1 LKRSLIV
8 IGLILLVLIADQ
20 SLKIWVKTTMVPG
33 DEILL
38 IGEKGKLHF
47 TENPGMAF
55 GMQFGGNMGK
65 ILLSLFRIAAAFF
78 IGSYL
83 SKLLKRGA
91 NFGLICSIGLIFAGA
106 VGNIIDSAF
115 YGMIFDSSLPRY
127 HPDLPAALAPFGQ
140 KASFMP
146 KAGGYAPFLQGK
158 VVDMFYF
165 PLVSGTFPSWIP
177 FWGGDDF
184 LFFRPV
190 FNIADAAISVG
201 VGIILVFQKR
211 FFPAEKKVK
220 EATSG
225 NQAGEVRPKDFQAD
239 QGSEEAN
246 P

>member
-1 LKRSLIV
+1 
-8 IGLILLVLIADQ
+8 LVLVVDQ
-20 SLKIWVKTTMVPG
+20 SLKIWIKTSMVPG

-38 IGEKGKLHF
+38 FGERGRLHF

-55 GMQFGGNMGK
+55 GMEFGGNFGK

-83 SKLLKRGA
+83 GRLLNRGA
-91 NFGLICSIGLIFAGA
+91 HFGLVCSIALIFAGA

-115 YGMIFDSSLPRY
+115 YGMIFEASYPPY

-140 KASFMP
+140 KANIFP
-146 KAGGYAPFLQGK
+146 DGGGYAPFLQGK

-165 PLVSGTFPSWIP
+165 PLFSGTFPNWLPI
-177 FWGGDDF
+177 WGGEDF

-190 FNIADAAISVG
+190 FNVADAAISVG
-201 VGIILVFQKR
+201 VGIILIFQKQ
-211 FFPAEKKVK
+211 FFPASRK
-220 EATSG
+220 EEEESVE
-225 NQAGEVRPKDFQAD
+225 EVGQEDPQAD
-239 QGSEEAN
+239 QGSDQAH